1 MLLILYILLS
11 VLGTIALLVIVA
23 GFASPRVARF
33 QKSTEIAA
41 PPAKIFPYLNSVKR
55 FSDEWSPWTDKD
67 PDATHTFSGP
77 AEGVGAAHA
86 WTGDP
91 KKVGTGTMVITVS
104 EPNRRVTCHLA
115 FKGRGEADAGWTL
128 EDLGGGRTR
137 VTWDFAADNGNNPI
151 ARLFGRL
158 MGSFLGLD
166 YEKGLAKLK
175 SICERA

>member
-67 PDATHTFSGP
+67 PDATHTFSRTGPEMPGQAMRPQAGP
-77 AEGVGAAHA
+77 A
-86 WTGDP
+86 DR
-91 KKVGTGTMVITVS
+91 
-104 EPNRRVTCHLA
+104 NRTCIC
-115 FKGRGEADAGWTL
+115 R
-128 EDLGGGRTR
+128 LGGGR
-137 VTWDFAADNGNNPI
+137 
-151 ARLFGRL
+151 
-158 MGSFLGLD
+158 
-166 YEKGLAKLK
+166 
-175 SICERA
+175 SIH